1 MSFRLTELA
10 EADLECIAAYTAK
23 QWGEA
28 QALTYTGQLTH
39 AFRKLGGTPSMPGSR
54 KRDDLAE
61 GCRILAVEK
70 HLIVYR
76 HHAGLTEILR
86 ILHQRM
92 DLLLQRLF

>member
-1 MSFRLTELA
+1 MPFRLTELA
-10 EADLECIAAYTAK
+10 EADLESIAAYTAD
-23 QWGEA
+23 QWGET
-28 QALTYTGQLTH
+28 QALTYTGHLTN
-39 AFRKLGGTPSMPGSR
+39 AFRKLGDNPLSPGSR
-54 KRDDLAE
+54 KRDELAE

-76 HHAGLTEILR
+76 HQAGLTEILR

>member
-1 MSFRLTELA
+1 MT
-10 EADLECIAAYTAK
+10 
-23 QWGEA
+23 
-28 QALTYTGQLTH
+28 
-39 AFRKLGGTPSMPGSR
+39 
-54 KRDDLAE
+54 E

-76 HHAGLTEILR
+76 SEAGLTDILR